1 MSETSA
7 SVLKVADLL
16 RIAGWIC
23 VNGIAAWL
31 GGSVICRDSPQVT
44 AVTLGVVLGVLQ
56 STAVSRS
63 WREALAWAA
72 LTTMALTLAVFF
84 AIVPIFLADYGVF
97 HEVWIA
103 GALLGLAVGAA
114 LGIAQGAVFQ
124 MRDEPGRVIGIWTLG
139 NSAAGAIVGAVW
151 IAVPRSG
158 CGPQDLAVAAGGAAF
173 GALTALPLAVILIRS
188 R

>member
-1 MSETSA
+1 MT
-7 SVLKVADLL
+7 
-16 RIAGWIC
+16 GWVC

-44 AVTLGVVLGVLQ
+44 ATIFGLVLGVLQ

-63 WREALAWAA
+63 WREALAWTA
-72 LTTMALTLAVFF
+72 LTAMAFALAMF
-84 AIVPIFLADYGVF
+84 AIVPVFLAVDGAF

-103 GALLGLAVGAA
+103 GALLGLTVGAA
-114 LGIAQGAVFQ
+114 LGVAQGVVFQ

-139 NSAAGAIVGAVW
+139 NSVAGAIVGAAW
-151 IAVPRSG
+151 IAAPRSG
-158 CGPQDLAVAAGGAAF
+158 CGPQDLAVAAAGAAF
-173 GALTALPLAVILIRS
+173 GVLTALPLAAILMRL